1 MIKKQDTH
9 LLNWFDF
16 YVHDITEKNNLFFSL
31 EKKQVREVL
40 FSIMI
45 NVLEIR
51 NPIKKP
57 SLICM
62 YIHDWLLAYN
72 TEK

>member
-1 MIKKQDTH
+1 MSMISQRK
-9 LLNWFDF
+9 
-16 YVHDITEKNNLFFSL
+16 ITFFSSL
-31 EKKQVREVL
+31 GKKKQVREVL

>member
-1 MIKKQDTH
+1 MSMISQRK
-9 LLNWFDF
+9 
-16 YVHDITEKNNLFFSL
+16 ITFFSHWK
-31 EKKQVREVL
+31 KKQVREVL

>member
-1 MIKKQDTH
+1 MFMISQRKITFFSHWKKKQA
-9 LLNWFDF
+9 
-16 YVHDITEKNNLFFSL
+16 
-31 EKKQVREVL
+31 REVL

>member
-1 MIKKQDTH
+1 MSMISQRK
-9 LLNWFDF
+9 
-16 YVHDITEKNNLFFSL
+16 ITFFSSL
-31 EKKQVREVL
+31 GKKKQVREVL

-57 SLICM
+57 SLICIN
-62 YIHDWLLAYN
+62 IHDWLLAYN

>member
-31 EKKQVREVL
+31 EKKNKQEKYYFPSWL
-40 FSIMI
+40 MYWK
-45 NVLEIR
+45 LEIQ
-51 NPIKKP
+51 
-57 SLICM
+57 
-62 YIHDWLLAYN
+62 
-72 TEK
+72 

>member
-16 YVHDITEKNNLFFSL
+16 YVHDITEKNNFFSHWK
-31 EKKQVREVL
+31 KKQAREVL

-51 NPIKKP
+51 NPIKKAI
-57 SLICM
+57 SHM
-62 YIHDWLLAYN
+62 YVYP
-72 TEK
+72 